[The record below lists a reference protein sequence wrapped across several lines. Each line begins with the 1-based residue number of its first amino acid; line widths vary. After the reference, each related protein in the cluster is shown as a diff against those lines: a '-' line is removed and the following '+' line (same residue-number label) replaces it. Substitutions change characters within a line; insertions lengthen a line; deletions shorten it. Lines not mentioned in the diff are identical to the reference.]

1 MNDLPEDELTPR
13 RAAESWS
20 RLQAVEAAAKR
31 TREAI
36 KEYAYARPVPTS
48 EGRELRVVETS
59 RQSIEPLKALP
70 ILREY
75 LPDDT
80 TLAEVLNI
88 NKSSLSAAFDGQ
100 TRNEVLGAFEEAGA
114 LQSTYAESL
123 REVRS

>member
-1 MNDLPEDELTPR
+1 M
-13 RAAESWS
+13 
-20 RLQAVEAAAKR
+20 
-31 TREAI
+31 
-36 KEYAYARPVPTS
+36 PTW
-48 EGRELRVVETS
+48 EGKELRVVDTPRE
-59 RQSIEPLKALP
+59 SIESSKALP
-70 ILREY
+70 LLREY